1 MFEEIKAGKD
11 WIEQTIHT
19 LAIELKKTIHLTWK
33 APAWEQDTG
42 RGIGKVGPANYVLVM
57 TVDGR
62 EVRDKFDE
70 DELMDLMD
78 TPEIQKEVRS
88 RLQEILSQ

>member
-11 WIEQTIHT
+11 WAEQTIHT
-19 LAIELKKTIHLTWK
+19 LAVELKKTIQLRWET
-33 APAWEQDTG
+33 PAWEQDTG
-42 RGIGKVGPANYVLVM
+42 RGIGKVGPAHYVLAM

-70 DELMDLMD
+70 DELMDLID
-78 TPEIQKEVRS
+78 TPEIQKKIKA
-88 RLQEILSQ
+88 RLREILSQ